1 MTEDEYLNRILN
13 REAVDNGVFSPIR
26 GVLNEVEPI
35 IKSWAGHY
43 LVTISPSGSFAKG
56 TANRSG
62 TDIDLFISLAEFT
75 PQTLR
80 QNYTSLVS
88 RMEEAKYS
96 PKLQNVSIKV
106 RVGEYNVD
114 LVPGKRQNTYSEDHS
129 LYRRRADTW
138 VKTNIQTHQACVIGA
153 QRLRETRVLKLWRD
167 QSGIEFPSFYLE
179 LTVINSLIGIYG
191 SLSKNVFAVFRYL
204 ADGFLDSR
212 VTDPAN
218 TNNVISDDLTVR
230 EKSIIA
236 RHAKT
241 ALSAKNW
248 DEIIR

>member
-138 VKTNIQTHQACVIGA
+138 VKTNIQTHQACV
-153 QRLRETRVLKLWRD
+153 R
-167 QSGIEFPSFYLE
+167 F
-179 LTVINSLIGIYG
+179 
-191 SLSKNVFAVFRYL
+191 
-204 ADGFLDSR
+204 
-212 VTDPAN
+212 
-218 TNNVISDDLTVR
+218 
-230 EKSIIA
+230 
-236 RHAKT
+236 
-241 ALSAKNW
+241 
-248 DEIIR
+248 